1 MFTPDNIYHPRYYVT
16 KKLSPKAPSLIY
28 VSHPH
33 FVADNFALFRPVLR
47 GIVARR
53 CLQRERR
60 ADAPTNRKTGKA
72 LSRAGEG
79 RGGLALPR
87 PGSARARDGGWG
99 TRTMDLAHIRNF
111 SIIAHIDHGKTTLSD
126 QLLLRT
132 GTVATRNMEAQHLDS
147 MDLERERGITIKAH
161 PVTMT
166 YRAGNGEDYEL
177 NLIDTPGHVDFS
189 YEVSRSLSACEGA
202 LLIVDAA
209 QGVEAQTVA
218 NVHLA
223 MKQNLTIIP
232 VINKIDLPHANV
244 PLTRQQLEDI
254 LAIPADSAIE
264 ASAKEGI
271 GIESILEAIVARI
284 PPPKPTGAI
293 SLQAL
298 CFDSYFDTYK
308 GVVTH
313 VRIFNGELRRGMQV
327 KLLNS
332 GKNYEVKEVG
342 SFNPKPYER
351 PQLEV
356 GETGYVTANIK
367 SPKDVRMGDTF
378 TDARV
383 PSPPLPG
390 YQEIHPMVFSG
401 IYPINTADYE
411 HLKASMAKLQLND
424 SAFVYQ
430 PESSVA
436 LGFGFHC
443 GFLGLLHLE
452 IVQERLR
459 REYNLDII
467 ATYPSVIY
475 RVRMSDSLVKEIDNP
490 AFLPDPAF
498 VAEIMEPTVQAFI
511 ICPNEYIGDMMALVS
526 EKRGLLDHTETVDT
540 KRVML
545 TCRLPLNEIL
555 IDFHDRIKSLTRG
568 YGSMDYEHGGYQ
580 VSDMVKLDILVNG
593 EPVDAFS
600 CIVHR
605 SKAESRGRALAAKL
619 KEVIPRQQFA
629 VAIQAAIGGKVVA
642 RETVSAFRKDVTA
655 KCYGGDIS
663 RKRKLLE
670 KQKEGKKRMKSIGSV
685 NIPQQAFIEVLKA

>member
-1 MFTPDNIYHPRYYVT
+1 M
-16 KKLSPKAPSLIY
+16 
-28 VSHPH
+28 
-33 FVADNFALFRPVLR
+33 
-47 GIVARR
+47 
-53 CLQRERR
+53 
-60 ADAPTNRKTGKA
+60 DA
-72 LSRAGEG
+72 
-79 RGGLALPR
+79 
-87 PGSARARDGGWG
+87 
-99 TRTMDLAHIRNF
+99 AHIRNF

-126 QLLLRT
+126 RLLFRT
-132 GTVATRNMEAQHLDS
+132 GTISAREMEDQLLDS
-147 MDLERERGITIKAH
+147 LDLQSERGITIKAH
-161 PVTMT
+161 PETMLYQAQDRET
-166 YRAGNGEDYEL
+166 YEL

-223 MKQNLTIIP
+223 MKQNLEIIP

-244 PLTRQQLEDI
+244 PLTRSQLEDI

-271 GIESILEAIVARI
+271 GIEAILEAIVRRI
-284 PPPKPTGAI
+284 PPPKPTGER

-298 CFDSYFDTYK
+298 GFDSYFDTYK

-313 VRIFNGELRRGMQV
+313 VRVFNGELRAGMHV
-327 KLLNS
+327 KLLHS
-332 GKNYEVKEVG
+332 GKNVEIKEVG
-342 SFNPKPYER
+342 SFNPKPYVR
-351 PQLEV
+351 DKLEV
-356 GETGYVTANIK
+356 GETGYITANIK
-367 SPKDVRMGDTF
+367 SPSDVKMGDTL
-378 TDARV
+378 TDARQ
-383 PSPPLPG
+383 PASPLPG
-390 YQEIHPMVFSG
+390 FQEIHPMVFSG

-411 HLKASMAKLQLND
+411 HLKANLAKLQLND

-436 LGFGFHC
+436 LGFGFRC

-459 REYNLDII
+459 REYGMDII

-475 RVRMSDSLVKEIDNP
+475 RVTLTSGEMKEVDNP
-490 AFLPDPAF
+490 AYLPEPNYIERIEEPMVKAF
-498 VAEIMEPTVQAFI
+498 V

-526 EKRGLLDHTETVDT
+526 EKRGLVAHTETLDAR
-540 KRVML
+540 RVML
-545 TCRLPLNEIL
+545 TGRVPLNEIL

-568 YGSMDYEHGGYQ
+568 YGSMDYEHDGYD
-580 VSDMVKLDILVNG
+580 VSDMVKLDMLVNS
-593 EPVDAFS
+593 EAVDAFS

-605 SKAESRGRALAAKL
+605 DKAEGRGRALAAKL
-619 KEVIPRQQFA
+619 KEVIPRQQYA
-629 VAIQAAIGGKVVA
+629 VAIQAAIGGKVIA
-642 RETVSAFRKDVTA
+642 RETVGSLRKDVTA

-670 KQKEGKKRMKSIGSV
+670 KQKEGKKRMKAFGSV
-685 NIPQQAFIEVLKA
+685 QIPQEAFIEVLKA